1 MCFVSICYGYV
12 LYFSSLSL
20 LQARSSPHDERQR
33 ERKGGQNRAPGD
45 VDQQWFA
52 FGDLRDDVLRRVGR
66 FRGDDGGCNQRRGRD
81 DGLLFVLVPKKK
93 RGFRESSSSI
103 RFLLRISTRVFPP
116 LLYDQAGSLR
126 RRDRKKINPA
136 DAQNLSSVFRT
147 NLPSGKRKNHSGR
160 DGRARKSSATSR
172 ARECTR
178 RDFLR
183 LFFSRATGG
192 PPPPPPPPHF
202 CALPVWTTTTEKSI
216 VFLPKHT
223 KGHIQRALQRKEE
236 KKNKRKRP
244 PKQTRASSSSSKSE
258 RTYLL
263 DGWVFQRFRR
273 FRARAFRLRGIR
285 SRRLGDDFRGGG
297 CNGVHD
303 FFFLSRFF
311 FVMMMNE

>member
-45 VDQQWFA
+45 VDQQRFA

-126 RRDRKKINPA
+126 RRDREKINPA

-192 PPPPPPPPHF
+192 PPPPPPHF
-202 CALPVWTTTTEKSI
+202 CAPRVWTTTENQS
-216 VFLPKHT
+216 FSSHT
-223 KGHIQRALQRKEE
+223 QKDTSKE
-236 KKNKRKRP
+236 R
-244 PKQTRASSSSSKSE
+244 
-258 RTYLL
+258 
-263 DGWVFQRFRR
+263 
-273 FRARAFRLRGIR
+273 
-285 SRRLGDDFRGGG
+285 
-297 CNGVHD
+297 
-303 FFFLSRFF
+303 
-311 FVMMMNE
+311 